1 MTAEREAEEKLKDAG
16 WQILDDEDGFIDLVG
31 PLWHRLSGQVHEYA
45 IVAQPKH
52 RNRRGLVQGGLLMTL
67 ADRACGMTARFE
79 TGSQLLATIQMDT
92 QFIDAGRI
100 GDVLTTR
107 PRVVRA
113 TRSLIFMTTDV
124 HAGERC
130 VAMASGVFKV
140 MRA

>member
-1 MTAEREAEEKLKDAG
+1 MTAERDAVKKLRDDG

-31 PLWHRLSGQVHEYA
+31 PMWHRLSGKVHEYA
-45 IVAQPKH
+45 IVAQAKH

-67 ADRACGMTARFE
+67 ADRACGMTARLE
-79 TGSQLLATIQMDT
+79 TASQQLATIQMDT
-92 QFIDAGRI
+92 QFIDAGKI
-100 GDVLTTR
+100 GEVLVTR

-113 TRSLIFMTTDV
+113 TRSLIFMSTEV
-124 HAGERC
+124 HSGERC

>member
-1 MTAEREAEEKLKDAG
+1 MTAERDAVKTLKAEG
-16 WQILDDEDGFIDLVG
+16 WQILDDQDGFIDLVG
-31 PLWHRLSGQVHEYA
+31 PMWHRVAGKVHEYA
-45 IVAQPKH
+45 IVAQAKH

-79 TGSQLLATIQMDT
+79 TASQQLATIQMDT
-92 QFIDAGRI
+92 QFIDAGKI
-100 GDVLTTR
+100 GDLLITR

-113 TRSLIFMTTDV
+113 TRSLIFMSTEV